1 MNGLQKTENI
11 EHVHPS
17 SMAEPMVFPPPRCAA
32 PSDLVLL
39 PVGGSQVLPAA
50 PAAEGVSN
58 RLERPR
64 KRWSIQVVLD
74 GFGWSIQVEFLLP

>member
-1 MNGLQKTENI
+1 
-11 EHVHPS
+11 
-17 SMAEPMVFPPPRCAA
+17 MVFRRLRTSSTFTRLRWLNPWFSPPPRCAA